1 MIRIENLVHKYTVWE
16 SETSKSQRTVLD
28 GISFDIPSG
37 QFLAILGPN
46 GCGKSTLAKHLN
58 VLLLPAEG
66 TVWIDGKNTADVE
79 KLWEIRKQVGMVF
92 QNPDNQIIG
101 TSVEEDTAFG
111 PENQQVPPEEI
122 RQRVESSLSAVK
134 LLHKRKVSPSR
145 LSGGQKQRVAIA
157 GTIAANASCIVLD
170 EPTAMLDPNSRRDV
184 MELVRHLNKEKGIAV
199 ILITHHTDEV
209 VDADSIILMEKGKIV
224 KQGTPKEIFSD
235 LELLQRVKMDTPQV
249 TALADRL
256 AQNGMPI
263 KTPVLHDEELAEQL
277 ETILPKSATAVEAEI
292 IPDVKNSFAPI
303 LAVRNVGYTYG
314 KKTANECPVLTDIS
328 FDICPG
334 ACIGLIGASG
344 SGKTTLIKQL
354 NGLLKADSGDILFD
368 GKSIYSKKYN
378 LTALRKEV
386 GLVFQYPEH
395 QLFGQ
400 TVLADACFGPKNL
413 GMSKEEAE
421 ASAKKML
428 ELVGIGEE
436 YYYVSPLEMSGGQ
449 KRRVA
454 IAGVLA
460 MNPRVLILD
469 EPAAGLDPETK
480 RMIFDLLTKIKQEL
494 GLAIVLVSH
503 HMEDVA
509 EYADKVLVLNKGYLE
524 ITGTPE
530 EVFRQADRLTE
541 IGIGIPQI
549 TAFTKTLMDR
559 GFPLPHAA
567 VTVEQAER
575 MILKL
580 AKMGGTTDVS

>member
-16 SETSKSQRTVLD
+16 SETSKSKKTVLD

-66 TVWIDGKNTADVE
+66 TVWVDGKNTADVE

-111 PENQQVPPEEI
+111 PENQMIPSEEI
-122 RQRVESSLSAVK
+122 RQRVEHSLSAVR

-145 LSGGQKQRVAIA
+145 LSGGQKQRVGIA

-209 VDADSIILMEKGKIV
+209 VDVDSIILMEKGKIV
-224 KQGTPKEIFSD
+224 KQGTPREIFSD
-235 LELLQRVKMDTPQV
+235 LELLKRVKMDTPQV

-256 AQNGMPI
+256 ASHGLAV
-263 KTPVLHDEELAEQL
+263 KTPVLYDEELSSQL
-277 ETILPKSATAVEAEI
+277 LEILPKKAAAAACEESASAENTANPILE
-292 IPDVKNSFAPI
+292 VKNI
-303 LAVRNVGYTYG
+303 GYTYG
-314 KKTANECPVLTDIS
+314 RKTANECAVLKDIS
-328 FDICPG
+328 FNIYPG
-334 ACIGLIGASG
+334 ECVGLIGASG
-344 SGKTTLIKQL
+344 SGKTTLIKHL
-354 NGLLKADSGDILFD
+354 NGLLKANSGDILFD
-368 GKSIYSKKYN
+368 GKSIYAQKFN
-378 LTALRKEV
+378 LTGLRKEV

-421 ASAKKML
+421 ASAKRML

-480 RMIFDLLTKIKQEL
+480 HMVFDLLTKIKQEL

-509 EYADKVLVLNKGYLE
+509 EYADKVLVLNRGELE

-530 EVFRQADRLTE
+530 EVFRQADRLKE

-549 TAFTKTLMDR
+549 TSFTKSLMEQ
-559 GFPLPHAA
+559 GIPLPHAA
-567 VTVEQAER
+567 VTVDQAEQ
-575 MILKL
+575 MILALTGKE
-580 AKMGGTTDVS
+580 G